1 MTNNNTLIIIIDQ
14 PFYYDVKW
22 GRFAKKWK
30 FQQFGKIG
38 YIFALITN
46 IVHNVDYFQKYRC

>member
-22 GRFAKKWK
+22 GRFAKNGNFNNLEKLDT
-30 FQQFGKIG
+30 F
-38 YIFALITN
+38 LP
-46 IVHNVDYFQKYRC
+46 